1 MTRRGCPR
9 ESDVLDAVLRDGA
22 FGGGITDTGASG
34 DSGVTE
40 GTMRGDLQRHV
51 ADCATC
57 REVAEVITM
66 LRRDR
71 AQMEEH
77 ASVPAAGQ
85 IWWRSAV
92 RARMEAAQ
100 AAARPVSWAQGV
112 TAATL
117 FGVVCA
123 ALVLTWPSLRRVSGL
138 AGGRLLDG
146 LDSNVLQV
154 LPPMVAAVERSLPL
168 ALGVMAVVVIAP
180 LAVLYFALAGED

>member
-1 MTRRGCPR
+1 MRRQGCPR
-9 ESDVLDAVLRDGA
+9 ESEVLDAVLRHGVV
-22 FGGGITDTGASG
+22 GGGADNGAAGGSE
-34 DSGVTE
+34 VTE
-40 GTMRGDLQRHV
+40 SVMRDDLQRHV
-51 ADCATC
+51 ADCASC
-57 REVAEVITM
+57 REVTEVITM

-123 ALVLTWPSLRRVSGL
+123 ALVLTWPSLRRLVGL

-146 LDSNVLQV
+146 LDSNVLQL

>member
-1 MTRRGCPR
+1 
-9 ESDVLDAVLRDGA
+9 
-22 FGGGITDTGASG
+22 
-34 DSGVTE
+34 
-40 GTMRGDLQRHV
+40 
-51 ADCATC
+51 
-57 REVAEVITM
+57 M

-100 AAARPVSWAQGV
+100 AAARPVSWAQGM

-146 LDSNVLQV
+146 LDSNVQTLGSRKSGRGKPLPCIAIAYKERFAQCNAVQKSENLQRK
-154 LPPMVAAVERSLPL
+154 AKNRTQQQRDAE
-168 ALGVMAVVVIAP
+168 VIAQACP
-180 LAVLYFALAGED
+180 TCR

>member
-1 MTRRGCPR
+1 MKRQPCHR
-9 ESDVLDAVLRDGA
+9 ESDVIDAALGNGRFSAGLSGTATV
-22 FGGGITDTGASG
+22 G
-34 DSGVTE
+34 DSGMSE
-40 GTMRGDLQRHV
+40 GVLPDDLRRHV
-51 ADCATC
+51 AGCATC

-66 LRRDR
+66 LRRDG
-71 AQMEEH
+71 AEMEAH

-100 AAARPVSWAQGV
+100 AAARPVSWAQGM

-123 ALVLTWPSLRRVSGL
+123 ALVLTWPSLRRVGGL
-138 AGGRLLDG
+138 AGSRLMDG
-146 LDSNVLQV
+146 LDGNVLQL
-154 LPPMVAAVERSLPL
+154 LPTMVAAVERSLPL
-168 ALGVMAVVVIAP
+168 ALAVMAVVVIAP